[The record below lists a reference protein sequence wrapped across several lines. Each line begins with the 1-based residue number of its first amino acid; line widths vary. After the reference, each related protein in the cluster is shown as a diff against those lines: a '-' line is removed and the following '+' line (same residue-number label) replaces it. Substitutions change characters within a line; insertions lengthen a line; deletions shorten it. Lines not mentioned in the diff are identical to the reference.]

1 MAGRET
7 FPRDVE
13 EARLDLELTRQELG
27 QTTQALAEKVT
38 DTARTTQR
46 FALATSVGVMAGM
59 ATVLAVRQLLNR
71 RRRPARPVHWTA
83 RLIEFWSGR
92 R

>member
-1 MAGRET
+1 MADRET

-46 FALATSVGVMAGM
+46 FALATSIGVMVGM
-59 ATVLAVRQLLNR
+59 VTVLVIRQVLNR
-71 RRRPARPVHWTA
+71 SRIPAKPARA
-83 RLIEFWSGR
+83 RYWSGWR
-92 R
+92 